1 MLPVLRPFEERQL
14 GGATSRPATLPQ
26 LQAGAATS
34 SRGAA
39 ALFGLPKAASSGLA
53 LGVLW
58 RWSARRR
65 ATTHGHLRRRA
76 EGAQAVKIKET
87 KGMEATEKD
96 SEAPKEDDME
106 PFFEE
111 VSGDDPMVMELEE
124 RLKKMNNDKSL
135 TLDMVLNPG
144 TIVNTEREVI
154 LLKAQLK
161 ATPDE
166 EMEKIKELEDKIEEK
181 QMKIVNEMKLVMTN
195 NLKLEFL
202 VQAIL
207 SIFAFGAMCYDAFPW
222 VPDLTWAGINARGSM
237 LALKLFGIWGL
248 WLFTVPALRA
258 RKPGGPYGMGYEE
271 KRALD
276 LSFLVLPFICIFGP
290 VLFQEASATFWLS
303 LATLGGLYVWSFNTP
318 LSDGKIQRGA
328 GQDLNL
334 PEPVMWAIKALDFGT
349 GSERGARSE
358 DLTWQAQLA
367 AYEKAGEELAK
378 LKAEKQKTAE
388 SVDKSAKSE

>member
-1 MLPVLRPFEERQL
+1 MAGMALSSMSLR
-14 GGATSRPATLPQ
+14 
-26 LQAGAATS
+26 
-34 SRGAA
+34 
-39 ALFGLPKAASSGLA
+39 
-53 LGVLW
+53 
-58 RWSARRR
+58 RWSRRT
-65 ATTHGHLRRRA
+65 AQTAQLRLPRRA
-76 EGAQAVKIKET
+76 EGTAVKVKE
-87 KGMEATEKD
+87 EE
-96 SEAPKEDDME
+96 PKAEEESDLE

-166 EMEKIKELEDKIEEK
+166 ESDKIKELEDKIEEK

-222 VPDLTWAGINARGSM
+222 VPDLTWAGINTRGSM
-237 LALKLFGIWGL
+237 LALKLFGVWGL

-303 LATLGGLYVWSFNTP
+303 LATLGALYLWSFNTP
-318 LSDGKIQRGA
+318 LSEGKIQRGA

-358 DLTWQAQLA
+358 DVTWQAQLA

-378 LKAEKQKTAE
+378 LKAEKQTSKTEKPEAVKE
-388 SVDKSAKSE
+388 

>member
-1 MLPVLRPFEERQL
+1 MGFQRTRAWCVVEVVRQAESHART
-14 GGATSRPATLPQ
+14 ATPSPP
-26 LQAGAATS
+26 
-34 SRGAA
+34 
-39 ALFGLPKAASSGLA
+39 
-53 LGVLW
+53 
-58 RWSARRR
+58 
-65 ATTHGHLRRRA
+65 

-87 KGMEATEKD
+87 KGVEAEKD
-96 SEAPKEDDME
+96 GEEPLPDDLE

-303 LATLGGLYVWSFNTP
+303 LATLGGLYAWSFNTP

-378 LKAEKQKTAE
+378 LKAEKQTAAE
-388 SVDKSAKSE
+388 SVEKPAKSE